1 MNVETWL
8 KELGLEQYVEAF
20 TTNDVDAETLA
31 SLTSEDLKEIGVN
44 SVGHRRRLLDAITR
58 LDQDD
63 EKPDFVLNARAAVR
77 SPDTYTPQYLAAR
90 ILQSQSVIEGERKQ
104 VTVLFADIKGS
115 LELIEDSDPEQVHA
129 LLDSAI
135 GAMMEA
141 VHRYEGT
148 VNKVLGDGIM
158 ALFGAPLAQEDHAVR
173 ACYAALAM
181 QETIHRNAEEMR
193 RSYGV
198 ELQIRVGLNS
208 GEVVVRAIGND
219 LTMDYDAIGQTTHLA
234 GRMEQLAIPGSIR
247 LTSDTL
253 RLVEGFVEVR
263 SLGPVPVKGLKSPV
277 EVFEL
282 TGATSTQ
289 TRFQAAVARGLTRFV
304 GRQTELQALGRALA
318 RAGDGHGQIVAVVG
332 EPGVGKSRL
341 FYEFTHS
348 HRTES
353 WLVLLSGSVSYGKA
367 TPYLPVIDLLRSY
380 FQVEERDEARRV
392 REKVTGKLLTLD
404 ENLKPLLPALLSLL
418 DASVEDAAW
427 DALDP
432 SQRRRRTLDA
442 VKGLLLR
449 ESGEQPVVLVF
460 EDLHWIDTETQA
472 FLDSLVESLP
482 TARLLLL
489 VNYRPE
495 YRHGWGSKT
504 YYTQR
509 RIDPLPA
516 ESAGELLAALLGE
529 NVGLA
534 PLKQLLIERTGGNPF
549 FLEECIRTL
558 IETGALTGSPGDHQV
573 VADIEQVE
581 VPATVQGVL
590 AARIDRLPMEDKQLL
605 QTSAVIGKDVPYTLL
620 QAIGDAPEDDLRRG
634 LADLQAAEFLYE
646 TRLFPDL
653 EYTFKHALTHEVAYG
668 SLLQKRRRK
677 LHRRIAEAIETVYGD
692 RLAEQLERLA
702 HHYTEAGLTEQAVGY
717 WQRAGHRA
725 IERSAN
731 TEAIAHLSK
740 GLEMLDTLPETAE
753 RSQRELTLQITLGV
767 PLQAIKGP
775 ASPEVER
782 TYGRARELCRQV
794 KNASELFPALW
805 GLWRFHVARTNFR
818 AARKLAEE
826 LLNLAQRQQDPAL
839 VLQAHHAQWG
849 TLLDLGEFGAVLE
862 HTKQGIALYGRQEHH
877 TQAYLFGGHDPC
889 VCAQGHAALTLWLLG
904 YPDQGVERSL
914 DALTLAEELSHPIS
928 MAHALSNAL
937 KFRLYRR
944 EVGAVQERVDT
955 FLALS
960 TEQNFVDYL
969 ALGTFMHGW
978 AQAQNGQSE
987 AGVAEMRQGIATT
1000 RAAGKGSEEANLLG
1014 ALAET
1019 LGKTGAA
1026 EEGLRLLNE
1035 ALAAGIDS
1043 GMTYWDA
1050 ELHRLKGELLLSNS
1064 AENSAEAEVSY
1075 NQAIVVASRQQA
1087 KSLELRAATSL
1098 ARLWQGQGKHAEA
1111 RELLEPVYDWFSEGF
1126 DTPDLIEA
1134 NELLNALK

>member
-1 MNVETWL
+1 
-8 KELGLEQYVEAF
+8 
-20 TTNDVDAETLA
+20 
-31 SLTSEDLKEIGVN
+31 
-44 SVGHRRRLLDAITR
+44 
-58 LDQDD
+58 
-63 EKPDFVLNARAAVR
+63 
-77 SPDTYTPQYLAAR
+77 
-90 ILQSQSVIEGERKQ
+90 
-104 VTVLFADIKGS
+104 
-115 LELIEDSDPEQVHA
+115 
-129 LLDSAI
+129 
-135 GAMMEA
+135 
-141 VHRYEGT
+141 
-148 VNKVLGDGIM
+148 
-158 ALFGAPLAQEDHAVR
+158 
-173 ACYAALAM
+173 
-181 QETIHRNAEEMR
+181 
-193 RSYGV
+193 
-198 ELQIRVGLNS
+198 LQIRVGLNS

-234 GRMEQLAIPGSIR
+234 GRMEQLAIPGTIR

-253 RLVEGFVEVR
+253 RLAEGFVEVG

-289 TRFQAAVARGLTRFV
+289 TRFQATVARGLSRFV
-304 GRQTELQALGRALA
+304 GRQTELEALGRALG
-318 RAGDGHGQIVAVVG
+318 RAGDSHGQVVAVVG

-348 HRTES
+348 HRTEH
-353 WLVLLSGSVSYGKA
+353 WLVLQSGSVSYGKA

-380 FQVEERDEARRV
+380 FQVEDRDEARRV

-404 ENLKPLLPALLSLL
+404 ESLKPMLPAFLSLL
-418 DASVEDAAW
+418 DAPVEDAAW

-432 SQRRRRTLDA
+432 SQRRRRTFDA

-449 ESGEQPVVLVF
+449 EGREQPLVLVF

-482 TARLLLL
+482 TARFLLL

-516 ESAGELLAALLGE
+516 ESAEELLAALLGE
-529 NVGLA
+529 NTGLA
-534 PLKQLLIERTGGNPF
+534 PLKQLLIEQTGGNPF

-573 VADIEQVE
+573 AADIEQVE

-634 LADLQAAEFLYE
+634 LVDLQAAEFLYE

-702 HHYTEAGLTEQAVGY
+702 HHCTEAGLTEQAVGY

-725 IERSAN
+725 IEHSAN
-731 TEAIAHLSK
+731 TEAIAHLTK
-740 GLEMLDTLPETAE
+740 GLELLDTLPETAE

-775 ASPEVER
+775 ASPDVER
-782 TYGRARELCRQV
+782 TYGRARELCWQA
-794 KNASELFPALW
+794 KHAPEHFTALW
-805 GLWRFHVARTNFR
+805 GLWRFHVAKANFS

-826 LLNLAQRQQDPAL
+826 LFNLAQRQQDPAL
-839 VLQAHHAQWG
+839 VLQAHHAQWA
-849 TLLDLGEFGAVLE
+849 TLYDLGEFGAALE
-862 HTKQGIALYGRQEHH
+862 HTKQGIALYDRQEHH

-889 VCAQGHAALTLWLLG
+889 VCAHGHAALPLWSLG
-904 YPDQGVERSL
+904 YPDQAVEMSL
-914 DALTLAEELSHPIS
+914 DALTLADELSHPIS
-928 MAHALSNAL
+928 MAHALRYAL
-937 KFRLYRR
+937 KVRLYRR
-944 EVGAVQERVDT
+944 DTRAVQERVDT

-960 TEQNFVDYL
+960 TEQNFVEYL

-978 AQAQNGQSE
+978 VQAQHGQSE
-987 AGVAEMRQGIATT
+987 AGIAGMRQGIATG
-1000 RAAGKGSEEANLLG
+1000 RATGKGAEEANLLG
-1014 ALAET
+1014 ALAEA

-1050 ELHRLKGELLLSNS
+1050 ELHRLKGELLLSQS
-1064 AENSAEAEVSY
+1064 AENSAEAEASY
-1075 NQAIVVASRQQA
+1075 NQAIAVASRQQA

-1098 ARLWQGQGKHAEA
+1098 ARLLQGQCKHAEA
-1111 RELLEPVYDWFSEGF
+1111 RELLEPVYDWFTEGF
-1126 DTPDLIEA
+1126 DTSDLKDA
-1134 NELLNALK
+1134 KALLDELA